1 MKQFQMSKILIA
13 GVFSS
18 LLLISCS
25 KVSEQAKLIPADAA
39 IVGVVDVPSVGLKG
53 KLYDSKS
60 FATID
65 QLITMIESG
74 DEATGFLLRSLLK
87 GNKNVGV
94 SLMSPMYFY
103 TVVEENLRNA
113 NAAIV
118 VALSDEDDFA
128 NSLESGLSDDF
139 SKETLPEY
147 TYYTNESGIYIA
159 FNDESAV
166 FLASSNTYNT
176 AKGVEFLQNIF
187 AQEEEESIASSETFE
202 TFMKEA
208 KDVSVLI
215 SGTNI
220 LSKLSEELYD
230 NVKKSAE
237 SHVGFN
243 VDDFFNSYATFN
255 LALEDENISV
265 EATVIPSDNLAAF
278 IKDNSYYKSDFEEN
292 LLEFLPK
299 TTHTTLSFAVVPEK
313 IKSHLQD
320 SREYAQIESMLAQ
333 QGISADDFFAAIGGD
348 VAFSLYDIA
357 VEEVKSIGYTYDLNP
372 ATNQYEVMEEEVMKE
387 QILPKGSVVLSLR
400 DEAFFAN
407 LLAKAASMGVL
418 EKVGNNYKLP
428 PLASDFPI
436 YLGLS
441 EKTLILSSDEDAP
454 KQLEDGGYSE
464 SFSDSDLA
472 SKVSPEGYY
481 FINLDYASYP
491 EDVKHFVKEAGV
503 ERILESYSIFK
514 SLEVSGQG
522 NSATIK
528 LNMLSDEENSLY
540 QILQAVDNS
549 KSPQF

>member
-1 MKQFQMSKILIA
+1 MKQFKMSKNFVIVVL
-13 GVFSS
+13 FS
-18 LLLISCS
+18 LLFISCS
-25 KVSEQAKLIPADAA
+25 KVSEQTKLIPADVA
-39 IVGVVDVPSVGLKG
+39 IVGVVDVPSIGLKG

-65 QLITMIESG
+65 QLITMIESS

-87 GNKNVGV
+87 GDKNVGV

-103 TVVEENLRNA
+103 TVVEDDLRNA

-128 NSLESGLSDDF
+128 NNLESGLSDDF
-139 SKETLPEY
+139 TKETLPEY
-147 TYYTNESGIYIA
+147 TYYTNENGIYIA

-187 AQEEEESIASSETFE
+187 ALEDEESIASNETFK
-202 TFMKEA
+202 TFVKDA
-208 KDVSVLI
+208 KDVSILI

-220 LSKLSEELYD
+220 LSKLSENLYE

-237 SHVGFN
+237 SHVGLN
-243 VDDFFNSYATFN
+243 VDDFNNSYATFN

-265 EATVIPSDNLAAF
+265 DATVIPSDNLAAF

-299 TTHTTLSFAVVPEK
+299 ATHTTLSFAVAPEK
-313 IKSHLQD
+313 LQSKLQD
-320 SREYAQIESMLAQ
+320 FREYAQIEAMLAQ

-348 VAFSLYDIA
+348 VAFSLYDIT
-357 VEEVKSIGYTYDLNP
+357 VEKVKSIGYTYDLNP
-372 ATNQYEVMEEEVMKE
+372 ATNQYEVMEEEVVKE
-387 QILPKGSVVLSLR
+387 QIIPKGSVALSLN
-400 DEAFFAN
+400 DEKFFTD
-407 LLAKAASMGVL
+407 LFAKAAVMGVL

-428 PLASDFPI
+428 PLASDFPV

-441 EKTLILSSDEDAP
+441 ETTLILSSDEDAL

-472 SKVSPEGYY
+472 SNVSPEGYY

-491 EDVKHFVKEAGV
+491 EGVKEFVKEAGV
-503 ERILESYSIFK
+503 EKILETYGIFK

-522 NSATIK
+522 NSATVK
-528 LNMLSDEENSLY
+528 LNMLSDDENSLY

-549 KSPQF
+549 MAPQF